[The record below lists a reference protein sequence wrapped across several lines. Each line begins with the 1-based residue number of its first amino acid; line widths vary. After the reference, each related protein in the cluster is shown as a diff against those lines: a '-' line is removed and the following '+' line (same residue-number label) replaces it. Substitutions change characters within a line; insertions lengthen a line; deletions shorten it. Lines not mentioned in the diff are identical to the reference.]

1 MILSW
6 SSLFSDKNL
15 GNVTDWI
22 DKGRNTYY
30 NTNTRPDGDRTLE
43 NEFTD
48 ILNLGKIFD
57 VQDKA
62 QAIVDDAKAVID
74 KTLTATADV
83 EEKPSVMVL
92 EPLGEDITNY
102 GAKSLGGD
110 MVTQLG
116 ATLANPDASTAGKED
131 IIASKP

>member
-1 MILSW
+1 MI
-6 SSLFSDKNL
+6 SSFPTVEASGFARVAPNC
-15 GNVTDWI
+15 V
-22 DKGRNTYY
+22 
-30 NTNTRPDGDRTLE
+30 TNTRPDGDRTLE

-48 ILNLGKIFD
+48 ILNIGKIFD

-83 EEKPSVMVL
+83 KDKPSVMVL
-92 EPLGEDITNY
+92 EPLGDNITNY
-102 GAKSLGGD
+102 GVKSLGGD

-116 ATLANPDASTAGKED
+116 ATLANPD
-131 IIASKP
+131 IIPLQKFRFRPGYVLHLHTSHLA